1 MPPGEN
7 IPPDQQIN
15 DDLALSL
22 SNPFFG
28 GANPFKPEKFTETP
42 KDKIA
47 AAILAVKDSQQLQDA
62 VTIDAKAKMRQ
73 VDLAQ
78 FDQKIAKDIAKNKL
92 YGANL
97 AENILTAHDVR
108 SPSEN
113 GLARNQMLNAMV
125 LTLPLM
131 AKNNKNK
138 DEDLKNL

>member
-7 IPPDQQIN
+7 IPPAQQIN
-15 DDLALSL
+15 DDLALQL

-28 GANPFKPEKFTETP
+28 GANPFQPKEFTKTP

-47 AAILAVKDSQQLQDA
+47 AAIMAVKDSQQLQDA